1 MLLTLRC
8 DEAHA
13 ASVLVLRCFFCVA
26 AFAAG
31 NVAFLLCGRQ
41 GTPASVQE
49 QQLRQTPQQLEA
61 GVSER

>member
-1 MLLTLRC
+1 MLTTLRC

-13 ASVLVLRCFFCVA
+13 ASVLVLRCFCVA

-41 GTPASVQE
+41 GTQASVQE

>member
-13 ASVLVLRCFFCVA
+13 ASVLVLLCFRA
-26 AFAAG
+26 ATFAAG

-41 GTPASVQE
+41 
-49 QQLRQTPQQLEA
+49 A
-61 GVSER
+61 GHTSKRTGGAQADAAGRGRCE